1 MKKQAMTSPPK
12 YRVDA
17 GDVIDQIKSEE
28 MQLQKSKAV
37 NPSFNQILRAEKGE
51 KIIEDVDQLVKEEMD
66 HQDHLSSQ
74 EQLPTFAQERPSEER
89 SIKLDSSEQK
99 GMGGLSIEG

>member
-1 MKKQAMTSPPK
+1 
-12 YRVDA
+12 
-17 GDVIDQIKSEE
+17 

-74 EQLPTFAQERPSEER
+74 E
-89 SIKLDSSEQK
+89 
-99 GMGGLSIEG
+99 